1 MAQQWFRRVDGKTV
15 GPITSQQLKEM
26 ASRGEIQPDEQLL
39 NDANQSWVPAAK
51 IQGLSFKA
59 PGKSV
64 PPVVSPSANPP
75 GPPESTSSEV
85 SNGGGSFTSAGS
97 STVITESSPA
107 GASTSRSKVGW
118 LVAGGVV
125 GVLLLCGIGYVG
137 MLLQTPE
144 PEPPAVNPLA
154 ELQAEQHQLQQKIEV
169 LKQEAKVW
177 SGKQD
182 QAQQEKDAL
191 ERQRNEI
198 LKEINDA
205 TAQTDVP
212 GRRQAIEQVALRTE
226 PQPLPGVEPR
236 RSRTPRTMGFGGFVI
251 DLLAKTPPAAPAPV
265 VVAPVVVVSD
275 VTAERTELR
284 KEIKGLREEAD
295 EWESNRNQ
303 SQRKTAGLEQ
313 DKKRLQQEIQ
323 SLEEKKKVLDRWK
336 GVDLVLMNSRQQA
349 VGLKR
354 HGSSFEVWDKQ
365 EGVLAEMV
373 LSVTRNLHVA
383 RTVGHAILA
392 RDIYNTVDVG
402 QTLSP
407 DLGNRVADSVWKTHA
422 FVKVR
427 PDTSTREIDLAVFR
441 DAVTNDVRI
450 GFLHGATTEGI
461 RIEARGASRELIP
474 WSKIQP
480 GSARHGTPDTVLPM
494 LADVDFLEYSLLRIA
509 QKLGTGDASGV
520 EPRLIVHSDIEI
532 SRAHLDHYQRLNEQ
546 LADQARTPS
555 YEHSEGIG
563 VFFSFLGSLHRTS
576 LIGRQNSL
584 WKEMNDSDPHKRARH
599 MAQFLEGEVQSRLQQ
614 WGIATVSDK
623 DLSKFQS
630 GTTPIGQA
638 VRAATLHDATHL
650 LYLNVKESRDT
661 GEYHLTVKLFDET
674 GKDSWT
680 TEGDRSLS
688 PEPQLE
694 KFHASSG
701 DLVVMTLFEKEP
713 PITTDTPKGSLEDA
727 RQKVAPETNP
737 NVVTVGR
744 PRGAKEQ
751 RTELVYVEG
760 TVGSKTRIRTLFD
773 DNVKEIAT
781 GVIDPKSTKPVANPL
796 NDVPQ
801 DLIYRYV
808 VAKFSQQLLAPL
820 GRVEGVSGLTGQVVG
835 LGTAQGIVPGQRCR
849 VLRSVDGQKS
859 MSILPTEA
867 ELSDVGN
874 GTSRVAFDRSGF
886 EEFHPENVL
895 MRPGDR
901 LIPRD
906 WKPKSVRVETLGL
919 EMPDKSVGG
928 NLKFNSS
935 GTLGPYNDATEKAAR
950 TISKRM
956 ADGLSRGGLSVAAP
970 DYGHRTTIPSTHRVH
985 GSITL
990 SPDMANSSK
999 YNPSSKPVFRINIMI
1014 SEIGA
1019 TGNLLLVK
1027 FDMTEN
1033 SL

>member
-15 GPITSQQLKEM
+15 GPLTSKQLKEM
-26 ASRGEIQPDEQLL
+26 ASRGEIRPDELISS
-39 NDANQSWVPAAK
+39 DTDPSGIPAAK
-51 IQGLSFKA
+51 IQGLTFRA
-59 PGKSV
+59 AGEPV
-64 PPVVSPSANPP
+64 PPTASSSSNPP
-75 GPPESTSSEV
+75 ERPESTSSEIP
-85 SNGGGSFTSAGS
+85 NGGVSHFSTGS
-97 STVITESSPA
+97 STVITESPPA
-107 GASTSRSKVGW
+107 SASAPRSKVGW
-118 LVAGGVV
+118 IVAGGVGGV
-125 GVLLLCGIGYVG
+125 VLLCAIGIAA
-137 MLLQTPE
+137 MMFLTPR

-154 ELQAEQHQLQQKIEV
+154 ELQSERDQLQQKIEV
-169 LKQEAKVW
+169 LKQETKTEEAKEV
-177 SGKQD
+177 
-182 QAQQEKDAL
+182 QAQKEKDAL

-198 LKEINDA
+198 RKEIQDA
-205 TAQTDVP
+205 TAQTEVP
-212 GRRQAIEQVALRTE
+212 RHRHAVEQVVLSTRPQRLPLIGTKGSKRT
-226 PQPLPGVEPR
+226 L
-236 RSRTPRTMGFGGFVI
+236 RTMGFGGLVMG
-251 DLLAKTPPAAPAPV
+251 LLAKDPPAAPTAPV
-265 VVAPVVVVSD
+265 VVTMSD
-275 VTAERTELR
+275 VAAERIELR
-284 KEIKGLREEAD
+284 KEIKRLKEEAD
-295 EWESNRNQ
+295 EWESKRNK
-303 SQRKTAGLEQ
+303 SQRGTARLEQ
-313 DKKRLQQEIQ
+313 DKEKLQLEIQ
-323 SLEEKKKVLDRWK
+323 SLEEKRVVLDRWK

-349 VGLKR
+349 VGLKKQ
-354 HGSSFEVWDKQ
+354 GKSFQVWDKQ
-365 EGVLAEMV
+365 DGELAELV

-383 RTVGHAILA
+383 RTVGHALLA
-392 RDIYNTVDVG
+392 RDIYNTVEVG
-402 QTLSP
+402 QTLP
-407 DLGNRVADSVWKTHA
+407 PELEKRVADSVWKTHA
-422 FVKVR
+422 FVQVR
-427 PDTSTREIDLAVFR
+427 PDTSTSEIDLAVFR
-441 DAVTNDVRI
+441 DVVTNEVRI

-461 RIEARGASRELIP
+461 KIEARGASRELIP

-509 QKLGTGDASGV
+509 QKLGTGDAVGV

-532 SRAHLDHYQRLNEQ
+532 SREHLDHYQRLNDQ
-546 LADQARTPS
+546 LAEQARPPS
-555 YEHSEGIG
+555 YEHAEGVG

-576 LIGRQNSL
+576 LIGRQNAL
-584 WKEMNDSDPHKRARH
+584 WKEMNETDPHQRARR

-614 WGIATVSDK
+614 WGIPTVSDK
-623 DLSKFQS
+623 DLAKFAS
-630 GTTPIGQA
+630 GTTPISQA

-694 KFHASSG
+694 KFHSSSG
-701 DLVVMTLFEKEP
+701 DLVVLTLLEKEP
-713 PITTDTPKGSLEDA
+713 PYTTDTPKGSLEDA
-727 RQKVAPETNP
+727 RRMVAPENNP

-760 TVGSKTRIRTLFD
+760 TVGAKTRIRTLFD

-781 GVIDPKSTKPVANPL
+781 GVIDPKLTKPVANPL

-808 VAKFSQQLLAPL
+808 VAKFAQQLLAPL
-820 GRVEGVSGLTGQVVG
+820 GRVEGVTGLTGQVTG

-849 VLRSVDGQKS
+849 VLRSVDGQQS

-874 GTSRVAFDRSGF
+874 NTSRVSFDRSGF
-886 EEFHPENVL
+886 EDFHPENVL

-906 WKPKSVRVETLGL
+906 WKPKSVQVETLNL

-928 NLKFNSS
+928 NLKFNTA
-935 GTLGPYNDATEKAAR
+935 GTLGPFESATEKAAR

-956 ADGLSRGGLSVAAP
+956 ADGLSRCGISVAAP
-970 DYGHRTTIPSTHRVH
+970 DYGHPSTIPSTHRVH
-985 GSITL
+985 GTITL
-990 SPDMANSSK
+990 SPDMANPSK
-999 YNPSSKPVFRINIMI
+999 YNPSSKPVFRINIMV

-1019 TGNLLLVK
+1019 TGNILLVK